1 MDATTI
7 QGILD
12 AALGQGIW
20 CALFIYCFW
29 DAQRKNENREKKL
42 MEIIKEQGDSL
53 KECTNTNKETAETLK
68 VMQADMQNIKVDI
81 EIMKGTHGFYHEGGD
96 HHEN

>member
-1 MDATTI
+1 
-7 QGILD
+7 
-12 AALGQGIW
+12 
-20 CALFIYCFW
+20 
-29 DAQRKNENREKKL
+29 

-81 EIMKGTHGFYHEGGD
+81 EIMKGTHGFYYEGGE
-96 HHEN
+96 HYEN